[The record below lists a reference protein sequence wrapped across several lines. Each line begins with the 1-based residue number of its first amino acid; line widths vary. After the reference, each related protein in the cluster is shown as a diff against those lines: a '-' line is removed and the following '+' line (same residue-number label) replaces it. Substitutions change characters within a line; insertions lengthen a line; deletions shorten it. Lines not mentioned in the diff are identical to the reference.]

1 MAEKETKEKD
11 KDKDKDKE
19 KHNVELTL
27 EALYDVPVQ
36 VSVVLGSTKMPL
48 NSILKLGKGAVIEL
62 DRSIGEPID
71 VYVNNKI
78 VAKGEIVIVE
88 EKIGVTLTEVIASD
102 KDFR

>member
-1 MAEKETKEKD
+1 MAEQKD
-11 KDKDKDKE
+11 ENNDI
-19 KHNVELTL
+19 ELTL

-36 VSVVLGSTKMPL
+36 VSVVLGSAKMSL

-62 DRSIGEPID
+62 NRTVGEPID

-88 EKIGVTLTEVIASD
+88 DKIGVTLTEVVLNEKSIS
-102 KDFR
+102 K